1 MGVKVSEEELARMQ
15 ARVSGAVQKAAEP
28 VRATLP
34 AQFVIIGHAVSV
46 NKSLLRFGGA
56 DGKTRTV
63 KTADRR
69 EWDKM
74 MIDQLRAQWNLRL
87 PVEEEVFL
95 VIDVY
100 LSANTMDV
108 DNSLKP
114 LLDAMQEAG
123 VLKNDRLVRRA
134 TITKHVDRHRPRVE
148 VIVYPSTLKPL

>member
-34 AQFVIIGHAVSV
+34 VQFVIIGHAVSV

-108 DNSLKP
+108 DNALKP
-114 LLDAMQEAG
+114 VQDAMQEAG

-148 VIVYPSTLKPL
+148 VIVYPSTLKQL

>member
-1 MGVKVSEEELARMQ
+1 MQ

-34 AQFVIIGHAVSV
+34 VQFVIIGHAVSV

>member
-1 MGVKVSEEELARMQ
+1 MGVKVSEQDLARMQ

-34 AQFVIIGHAVSV
+34 AQFVILGHAVSV
-46 NKSLLRFGGA
+46 NKSTTMA
-56 DGKTRTV
+56 KTPAKGMFIT
-63 KTADRR
+63 KTAERR
-69 EWDKM
+69 QWDAL
-74 MIDQLRAQWNLRL
+74 MINQLRAQWNLRL
-87 PVEEEVFL
+87 PIDEEVFL
-95 VIDVY
+95 VFDVH

-108 DNSLKP
+108 DNPLKP